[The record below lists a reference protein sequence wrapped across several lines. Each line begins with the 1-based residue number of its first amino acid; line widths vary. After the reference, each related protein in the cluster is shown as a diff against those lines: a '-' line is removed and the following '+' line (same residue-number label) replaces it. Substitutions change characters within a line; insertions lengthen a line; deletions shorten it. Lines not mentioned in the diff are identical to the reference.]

1 MVRIAMQ
8 DDRLALL
15 IQQLSCH
22 RCAFGHQ
29 AAFLLRH
36 QRE

>member
-1 MVRIAMQ
+1 MVRITMQ
-8 DDRLALL
+8 DDRLTLL

-22 RCAFGHQ
+22 RCALGHQ